1 MSGKYRVLR
10 LCTTNL
16 ERQSPARLGKAAS
29 CIPRLSEISELPYKK
44 RLVYHGQSTLTKPP
58 HPKMRPF
65 LPVLP
70 YRTRHLGTTAS
81 PLRHMTE
88 IRPTI
93 ILPRKQAAWARSPPK
108 ILEKISSDRWR
119 YPRVS
124 GLGGSFQERS
134 ERKERG

>member
-1 MSGKYRVLR
+1 VHETSSCLISHSHRPLDLHRYPRPLFI
-10 LCTTNL
+10 
-16 ERQSPARLGKAAS
+16 QASPS
-29 CIPRLSEISELPYKK
+29 TSTPIPPSVFTHSRHQTVRS
-44 RLVYHGQSTLTKPP
+44 P

-93 ILPRKQAAWARSPPK
+93 ILPRKQAATSWSRPPPK
-108 ILEKISSDRWR
+108 ILEKIPSDRWR